1 VTDRIRSHTA
11 SLCARCMPMRTRH
24 VLHDSDVDVKPCV
37 LVLRFNLR
45 DAGQI
50 KGLLSSCHAI
60 ALMVREP
67 KHLASETRS
76 AVLLPPMLIPG
87 RIFLAFSGRAT

>member
-1 VTDRIRSHTA
+1 
-11 SLCARCMPMRTRH
+11 MRTRH

-45 DAGQI
+45 D
-50 KGLLSSCHAI
+50 I

-76 AVLLPPMLIPG
+76 VLLPPMLISGEYFSPLAGG
-87 RIFLAFSGRAT
+87 RRNVRLLTRSLNPFRGADNSASVTY